1 MKKLPLIIAAILV
14 LVLAFIPLFR
24 QQNSVR
30 QQEEYPGRD
39 KIIIV
44 YDNKALSGFKSAWG
58 FAALVKFKNYTI
70 LFDTGGDGRILLNNM
85 KKLGI
90 DPKSIQYIFLSH
102 IHGDHTGGLWAI
114 LRENP
119 NVTVFLPSIFPDSFK
134 EKVRSFG
141 AKVVEINDPKEIL
154 KDVYTTGVMFPV
166 GEQALI
172 LKTSKGLIVVTGC
185 SHPGIVKIVE
195 RAENITGENVYLVVG
210 GFHLFGASE
219 REIRAIATSLKKLG
233 VQKVMPCHC
242 TGSRAERIFAEEFG
256 EDYVECGVGK
266 VISW

>member
-1 MKKLPLIIAAILV
+1 MKKLPLILMAILV
-14 LVLAFIPLFR
+14 LLLALIPLFR

-30 QQEEYPGRD
+30 QQEEYSGGD

-58 FAALVKFKNYTI
+58 FAAVVRFKNYTI
-70 LFDTGGDGRILLNNM
+70 LFDTGGDGEILLGNI
-85 KKLGI
+85 KKLDI
-90 DPKSIQYIFLSH
+90 DPKSIQYVFLSH
-102 IHGDHTGGLWAI
+102 IHGDHTGGLWAF

-141 AKVVEINDPKEIL
+141 AKVVEIDDPKEIL
-154 KDVYTTGVMFPV
+154 KNVYSTGVMSPV
-166 GEQALI
+166 GEQALV
-172 LKTSKGLIVVTGC
+172 LKTSKGLVVVTGC

-195 RAENITGENVYLVVG
+195 RAENITGENAFLVVG

-219 REIRAIATSLKKLG
+219 KEVRAIATSLKKLG

-242 TGSRAERIFAEEFG
+242 TGSKAERIFAEEFG
-256 EDYVECGVGK
+256 VDYVGCGVGK

>member
-1 MKKLPLIIAAILV
+1 MRRFSLIIVAILV

-24 QQNSVR
+24 QQNPAR
-30 QQEEYPGRD
+30 QQEGGN
-39 KIIIV
+39 KITIV
-44 YDNKALSGFKSAWG
+44 YDNKALSGFKGSWG

-70 LFDTGGDGRILLNNM
+70 LFDTGGDGEILLSNM

-114 LRENP
+114 LKENS
-119 NVTVFLPSIFPDSFK
+119 NVTVFLPSIFPDGFK

-141 AKVVEINDPKEIL
+141 AKVVEIYEPKEIL
-154 KDVYTTGVMFPV
+154 EDIYTTGVMFPV

-172 LKTSKGLIVVTGC
+172 LKTSKGLVVVVGC

-195 RAENITGENVYLVVG
+195 RAENITGENAYLVVG
-210 GFHLFGASE
+210 GFHLFGAPE
-219 REIRAIATSLKKLG
+219 REIRKIGTSLKRLG
-233 VQKVMPCHC
+233 VQKIMPCHC
-242 TGSRAERIFAEEFG
+242 TGSKAEDIFAEEFG
-256 EDYVECGVGK
+256 TDYIECGTGK
-266 VISW
+266 TISW